1 MSAIVISDL
10 TKRMGKKR
18 LFSNLNLEV
27 LEGEAFA
34 LLALDNCGKTT
45 LSRILFNY
53 LKPAKGRITIFDLD
67 CVKDSKTI
75 KESVGFVPE
84 KLALQEN
91 LKASTLFKYTLSAH
105 NFKNTEQL
113 NYLIEYFDF
122 NQRLRIVDMTDR
134 EKKLFSIINALI
146 VKPRLIILDEPIKDL
161 EEEDKVKLFT
171 LLNKLKQDENL
182 TIFML
187 TNSLVDAQKYCDRAA
202 FLNEGEIIGVE
213 FLKDKISN
221 DKLVKIYTPVHNI
234 TPLQNI
240 GAVLIYDK
248 IDSKHFYFDKDMRDL
263 SDVIANM
270 RIDNYTIEDASLDD
284 KLSALENKVKFDNT
298 NNNINENRVA
308 ENTISNTEVIEPIN
322 SETVDDTVVIK
333 EEV

>member
-67 CVKDSKTI
+67 SVKDSKTI

-91 LKASTLFKYTLSAH
+91 LKASTLFKYTLSSH

-113 NYLIEYFDF
+113 NYLIDYFDF
-122 NQRLRIVDMTDR
+122 NQRLKIVDMNGR

-146 VKPRLIILDEPIKDL
+146 VKPRLIILDEPVKDL
-161 EEEDKVKLFT
+161 EEDDKVKLFS

-187 TNSLVDAQKYCDRAA
+187 TSSLVDAQKYCDRAA
-202 FLNEGEIIGVE
+202 FLNEGEIVGVE

-221 DKLVKIYTPVHNI
+221 DKLVKIYTPLNNYS
-234 TPLQNI
+234 PLQSV
-240 GAVLIYDK
+240 GAILISDK
-248 IDSKHFYFDKDMRDL
+248 LDSKHFYFDKDMRDL
-263 SDVIANM
+263 SDIIANM
-270 RIDNYTIEDASLDD
+270 RIDNYTIEDASLNN
-284 KLSALENKVKFDNT
+284 KLDAIKNKENINNTNFSQNIVVEDNT
-298 NNNINENRVA
+298 
-308 ENTISNTEVIEPIN
+308 SNTEVIEHIN
-322 SETVDDTVVIK
+322 NSVIDDTIIIK
-333 EEV
+333 EEVQ